1 MVAYPV
7 GSNTPSSSLIG
18 KFTITKNGASQLPGL
33 ILRNPYADDF
43 FTSTSRVVI
52 FGNGWDVDGD
62 YKSTQFYVNGAN
74 VILQFKQQP
83 LPGDTI
89 EIEGDETN
97 RQLLTIEFGNDV
109 IIGPNLSTTIQN
121 LTTFLQTFFP
131 SARDFRG
138 NTVLINSSKSF
149 ELLINHNAPQRFVT
163 QVLRTVYR
171 PTGESPQTFPFT
183 NTWTPGLPGFYNI
196 HATGIDTSGNLVSSA
211 CRLVTAT
218 TGTNPPE
225 IKIIAPNE
233 VAESNFDNDLNITN
247 GVVNVGSY
255 KIDVPGSGYEILP
268 DVSVVGDGIGAK
280 AIATFNGKR

>member
-1 MVAYPV
+1 M
-7 GSNTPSSSLIG
+7 
-18 KFTITKNGASQLPGL
+18 
-33 ILRNPYADDF
+33 
-43 FTSTSRVVI
+43 
-52 FGNGWDVDGD
+52 
-62 YKSTQFYVNGAN
+62 
-74 VILQFKQQP
+74 
-83 LPGDTI
+83 
-89 EIEGDETN
+89 
-97 RQLLTIEFGNDV
+97 

-255 KIDVPGSGYEILP
+255 NIDVLGSGYEILP
-268 DVSVVGDGIGAK
+268 DVSVVGDGMGAK
-280 AIATFNGKR
+280 QSNFKQNGEIKSIEVLSGGSAYTYAKLLISPEYAHFLMERSNRILFSGQKFLKQTSAIV